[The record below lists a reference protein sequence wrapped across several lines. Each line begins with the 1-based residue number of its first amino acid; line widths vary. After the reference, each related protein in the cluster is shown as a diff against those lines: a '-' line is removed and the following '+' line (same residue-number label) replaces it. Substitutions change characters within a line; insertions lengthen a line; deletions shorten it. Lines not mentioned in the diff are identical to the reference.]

1 MSSDKQFPPSA
12 KKLKKARE
20 DGDVAKSRDLS
31 GSVLVC
37 VSLSSIFYLFHRF
50 SALESFFRNYLG
62 FIAEINSNN
71 ILVYLKI
78 ALKSVS
84 LYTLLFLLL
93 LVFMSL
99 VVETFQV
106 GFHLSF
112 KSLVPDFKKL
122 NPVEGFK
129 KNILKSS
136 QNILTGLFFEV
147 AKTLTITFGSLI
159 LYFFILKKYFSSLVF
174 ASAELNWNSIL
185 YFFSFL
191 ILALGSIT
199 LVIGICDY
207 LYQRVKRFNRLKM
220 DASEFKQ
227 EMKESEGDPQLKGL
241 RKQLRQEIALQN
253 MLEGVKR
260 SKVVII
266 GRDND

>member
-1 MSSDKQFPPSA
+1 MSADKQFPPSA

-31 GSVLVC
+31 GSVLIC
-37 VSLSSIFYLFHRF
+37 VFLSTIYYLFYNF
-50 SALESFFRNYLG
+50 SRIEAFFRNYLG

-78 ALKSVS
+78 ALNSVS
-84 LYTLLFLLL
+84 LYMLLFLLL

-112 KSLVPDFKKL
+112 KSLAPDFKKL

-136 QNILTGLFFEV
+136 EGLLKGLFFEV

-174 ASAELNWNSIL
+174 ANAELSWNSVL
-185 YFFSFL
+185 YYLSFL
-191 ILALGSIT
+191 ILALAFLT

-241 RKQLRQEIALQN
+241 RKQLHQEIALQN

-266 GRDND
+266 GNDNS

>member
-12 KKLKKARE
+12 KKLKKARL

-31 GSVLVC
+31 GSVLIC
-37 VSLSSIFYLFHRF
+37 VFLLSLFCLFSNFF
-50 SALESFFRNYLG
+50 SLEAFFRNYLG

-84 LYTLLFLLL
+84 SYMLLFLLL

-106 GFHLSF
+106 GFHFSF

-136 QNILTGLFFEV
+136 QGLISGLFFEV
-147 AKTLTITFGSLI
+147 AKALTITFGSLI
-159 LYFFILKKYFSSLVF
+159 LYFLILRKYLSSFVF
-174 ASAELNWNSIL
+174 ANVELSWDSVL

-191 ILALGSIT
+191 ILALASIT

-207 LYQRVKRFNRLKM
+207 L
-220 DASEFKQ
+220 
-227 EMKESEGDPQLKGL
+227 
-241 RKQLRQEIALQN
+241 
-253 MLEGVKR
+253 
-260 SKVVII
+260 
-266 GRDND
+266 